1 MKHVKVVI
9 AFHHDIPI
17 LFRCE
22 DLATMLEDEI
32 NNVHKNNQ
40 MKYKNQIRSRVF
52 NLKDKKNP
60 VLRGNFLL
68 GIITPKRYV

>member
-1 MKHVKVVI
+1 
-9 AFHHDIPI
+9 
-17 LFRCE
+17 
-22 DLATMLEDEI
+22 MLEDEI

-68 GIITPKRYV
+68 GIITPKR